1 MWSLNFQS
9 DICKSVS
16 NINKSCAAGAIWNST
31 AFLSSSLDFSIL
43 HQSGVAVPD
52 ASLHSHPVSATQGP
66 RRTIFCCFGV
76 LALTFQLLVPLL
88 WVSVTCQ
95 NAAYWNG
102 PTCYIHRVL
111 GIPIFPFPI
120 LNRVKSGQAH
130 WTQADKEAHS
140 SAHVNTHSH
149 TDEDKRTLES
159 MRRWVM
165 LKSLAHWWNKRTLSS
180 HVVPGQFRAVVSSQ
194 ISCHFQ
200 RANQQSGH
208 QTFWH
213 PVATVS
219 TQDASFNGISC
230 VSNDQT
236 LKSQSTQHLGQVS
249 QLHFCQ
255 VSWIEE
261 VVCG

>member
-1 MWSLNFQS
+1 MCCWCNLKLYCLFVQQLGLFHSPPIRSGCTWRKLVQPPS
-9 DICKSVS
+9 
-16 NINKSCAAGAIWNST
+16 
-31 AFLSSSLDFSIL
+31 FS
-43 HQSGVAVPD
+43 HTRG
-52 ASLHSHPVSATQGP
+52 
-66 RRTIFCCFGV
+66 
-76 LALTFQLLVPLL
+76 
-88 WVSVTCQ
+88 
-95 NAAYWNG
+95 
-102 PTCYIHRVL
+102 
-111 GIPIFPFPI
+111 
-120 LNRVKSGQAH
+120 
-130 WTQADKEAHS
+130 EAHHLLLFWSPLHFNVWCHYESVWHVKMLHTGMVQHATFTQSLVSPSFPSPSWTGS
-140 SAHVNTHSH
+140 SQDRHTDQGRQGSTQQRTVNTHSH

-165 LKSLAHWWNKRTLSS
+165 LKSLVHWWNKRTLSS